1 MSTKLTFEQF
11 INDYNAQK
19 NNLNKKEKRKKQE
32 AAKMKWMKLRAEI
45 YGQPLYE
52 EHNFVDKMKDKLM
65 GEDTREYN
73 KDLDDAF
80 YRSLERTAQEQS
92 ERMEQEI
99 KKTEIKKARN
109 VIFQRKGVLSREEER
124 SRGTKRTPE
133 VRYED
138 SKAFKQLS
146 DTGKR
151 KHSKLSDMTDKPEED
166 EKWLKL
172 GGKKKKRKT
181 KKKRKKGTKH
191 NGGAKFYKT
200 EKEGRESLPQTFA
213 VYSDGS
219 IKRQTDNTGEYCVVS
234 KKNKTKKKEKKKGKE
249 EEKKEKKIVKC
260 LSKLF
265 GGKKQTTQKKKIKK
279 RIKSYKKR
287 R

>member
-1 MSTKLTFEQF
+1 MSKELAFEQF
-11 INDYNAQK
+11 INDYNVQK
-19 NNLNKKEKRKKQE
+19 NNLNKKEKIKKQAE
-32 AAKMKWMKLRAEI
+32 AKMKWMKLRAEI

-52 EHNFVDKMKDKLM
+52 EHTNFGKMKDKLM
-65 GEDTREYN
+65 GKDTREYN
-73 KDLDDAF
+73 KDLEDAF
-80 YRSLERTAQEQS
+80 YRSLARTTQEQS
-92 ERMEQEI
+92 ERIDREINKAEI
-99 KKTEIKKARN
+99 KRARN
-109 VIFQRKGVLSREEER
+109 VIFQRKGILSREEEI
-124 SRGTKRTPE
+124 SRGTKRTPKAK
-133 VRYED
+133 YGD
-138 SKAFKQLS
+138 SKVFKQLS
-146 DTGKR
+146 DTRKR

-219 IKRQTDNTGEYCVVS
+219 IKRQTDNTGEYCAVS

-249 EEKKEKKIVKC
+249 EKKKGKKIVKC